1 MYHEEEEFYYAG
13 RWYTES
19 DHDDWERYFDN
30 IFHQFYD
37 DEEEETKP
45 IDMDAYKISRDNITN
60 RMEEIGGDDGF
71 RDPADMYGHQKELA
85 RLRQKK
91 FYDAHKAKLLQ
102 KKRAERRELKRLRIE
117 VEELQQQAPAPAPRR
132 RGNKATGPVPFTD
145 AEIVAKKKEAKKIK
159 FTPDIVTQR
168 LTALLGTV
176 NQTTHEEMK
185 KSTLDNHIRHIATV
199 FRATGCPDLG
209 TCLKQFDA
217 IKRAIDEAHQIQAG
231 KTDLHY
237 SLNSKKN
244 FIQTILFV
252 ISNLYI
258 PLKKDLIKK
267 YEDLYEQLKIE
278 SAEQQKEREQSE
290 EHAVLPYNVYLEKI
304 KAEFP
309 ADSKQVLVAE
319 MYNDFMCRDNFKNLK
334 ILIHDK
340 TDEQLKEEGTDNYL
354 VVSRT
359 KNARVKIILTD
370 YKTNKRYGVIRDTF
384 NAHVSKLIRDYMEHN
399 GIKPGD
405 YLFNG
410 KLSSFVGTMNRKIGI
425 EKGQQAINYIRH
437 SKKTEIFQNP
447 NLTPEEKLK
456 ASQAFQHSPV
466 TSLSYIRK
474 VKLV

>member
-1 MYHEEEEFYYAG
+1 MEVPYYTMYEDEDLYYDEIEFIDNTLYQF
-13 RWYTES
+13 WE
-19 DHDDWERYFDN
+19 DDVEAD
-30 IFHQFYD
+30 
-37 DEEEETKP
+37 KP
-45 IDMDAYKISRDNITN
+45 IVKDAYKEISRDGIKPK
-60 RMEEIGGDDGF
+60 MESEDDDDGF

-117 VEELQQQAPAPAPRR
+117 VVELQQAPAPAPAPRR
-132 RGNKATGPVPFTD
+132 RGNKAVGPVPFTD
-145 AEIVAKKKEAKKIK
+145 AEIQAKIKEAKKVK
-159 FTPDIVTQR
+159 FTPEIVTQR

-209 TCLKQFDA
+209 GCLKKFDE
-217 IKRAIDEAHQIQAG
+217 IKRAIDETYQIQAG
-231 KTDLHY
+231 KTDQHY

-267 YEDLYEQLKIE
+267 YDDLYERFKIE

-290 EHAVLPYNVYLEKI
+290 EHAVLPYNVYLQKI

-309 ADSKQVLVAE
+309 ADSKQVLVAS
-319 MYNDFMCRDNFKNLK
+319 MYNEVMARDNYGNLK
-334 ILIHDK
+334 ILVHDK
-340 TDEQLKEEGTDNYL
+340 TDDELKEGTDNYL
-354 VVSRT
+354 VVGRT
-359 KNARVKIILTD
+359 GTKVKVILTN
-370 YKTNKRYGVIRDTF
+370 YKTEKRYGIIRDTF
-384 NAHVSKLIRDYMEHN
+384 STEVSTLIRNYMERN
-399 GIKPGD
+399 GIKSGD
-405 YLFNG
+405 YLFGNG
-410 KLSSFVGTMNRKIGI
+410 KKLSTFVGTMNRKIGI

-437 SKKTEIFQNP
+437 SKKTEIFMNP
-447 NLTPEEKLK
+447 NLTAEEKLK
-456 ASQAFQHSPV
+456 ASKAFAHSPV
-466 TSLSYIRK
+466 TSLAYIRK

>member
-1 MYHEEEEFYYAG
+1 MSEEVSLYDEIEAYFYNILCQWEEE
-13 RWYTES
+13 
-19 DHDDWERYFDN
+19 DHEKD
-30 IFHQFYD
+30 Q
-37 DEEEETKP
+37 P
-45 IDMDAYKISRDNITN
+45 IDKGLYKEISRHAIEQN
-60 RMEEIGGDDGF
+60 MEGDGDDDGF

-102 KKRAERRELKRLRIE
+102 KKRAERRELKRLRLE
-117 VEELQQQAPAPAPRR
+117 VVELQQAPAPAPAPRR
-132 RGNKATGPVPFTD
+132 RGNRPDGPLQFTD
-145 AEIVAKKKEAKKIK
+145 TEIQAKIKEAKKIK
-159 FTPDIVTQR
+159 FTPEIVTQR

-176 NQTTHEEMK
+176 NQTTHEAMK

-209 TCLKQFDA
+209 GCLKKFDE
-217 IKRAIDEAHQIQAG
+217 IKRDINNAYQVQVG
-231 KTDLHY
+231 KTDQHY
-237 SLNSKKN
+237 SLNSRKN
-244 FIQTILFV
+244 YFQTILFV

-267 YEDLYEQLKIE
+267 YEDEYERLKIE
-278 SAEQQKEREQSE
+278 SGEQQKEREQSE

-309 ADSKQVLVAE
+309 AGSKQVLVAS

-334 ILIHDK
+334 ILVHDK

-354 VVSRT
+354 IVSRS
-359 KNARVKIILTD
+359 KNAKVKIILTD

-384 NAHVSKLIRDYMEHN
+384 NAHVSKLIRDYIEHN
-399 GIKPGD
+399 GIKPDD

-425 EKGQQAINYIRH
+425 PKGQQAINYIRH

-447 NLTPEEKLK
+447 NLTTEEKQK
-456 ASQAFQHSPV
+456 AAAAFQHSPV
-466 TSLSYIRK
+466 TSLAYIRK